1 MTHPKQRGGTL
12 LGFILGLVIGLGVAL
27 GVAIY
32 VTKVP
37 TPFSNKNQTRSADQ
51 DEAENQ
57 KNKEWNP
64 NGVLQPKTPASAP
77 VPADGTTDGRTSEK
91 VQTEPLKGEVKPA
104 VTADP
109 SADAKSK
116 AGLSTPAGAAPG
128 ADPFQYF
135 VQAGAFRYA
144 TDADTQKAKL
154 AMLGLDA
161 KVSEREQGGRS
172 VFRVRLGPFEDK
184 AAAERIRSK
193 LEASS
198 MENTIVRV
206 QR

>member
-1 MTHPKQRGGTL
+1 MTLQTQRGGTL

-37 TPFSNKNQTRSADQ
+37 TPFSNKNQTRSTDQ
-51 DEAENQ
+51 DEAESQ

-64 NGVLQPKTPASAP
+64 NSVLQPKAPASAP
-77 VPADGTTDGRTSEK
+77 VAPEGAGDK
-91 VQTEPLKGEVKPA
+91 APTESLKGEIKPA

-109 SADAKSK
+109 SADTGKAKS
-116 AGLSTPAGAAPG
+116 GLSTPANPSGG

-144 TDADTQKAKL
+144 SDADTQKAKL
-154 AMLGLDA
+154 AMMGLDA

-172 VFRVRLGPFEDK
+172 VFRVRLGPYEDK
-184 AAAERIRSK
+184 AAAERVRGK
-193 LEASS
+193 LEAGSI
-198 MENTIVRV
+198 ENTIVRV

>member
-1 MTHPKQRGGTL
+1 MTLQTQRGGTL

-51 DEAENQ
+51 DAAENQ

-64 NGVLQPKTPASAP
+64 NGVLQPKAPASAP
-77 VPADGTTDGRTSEK
+77 VAPTAPDAAANKAPA
-91 VQTEPLKGEVKPA
+91 EPLKGEIKPA

-109 SADAKSK
+109 SVDTGKAKS
-116 AGLSTPAGAAPG
+116 GLSTSAAPAGA

-154 AMLGLDA
+154 AMMGLDA
-161 KVSEREQGGRS
+161 KVSEREQGGRN
-172 VFRVRLGPFEDK
+172 VFRVRLGPYEDK
-184 AAAERIRSK
+184 ANAERVRAK
-193 LEASS
+193 LEAGSI
-198 MENTIVRV
+198 ENTIVRV

>member
-1 MTHPKQRGGTL
+1 MTHSKQHGGTL

-64 NGVLQPKTPASAP
+64 NSVLQPKAPASAP
-77 VPADGTTDGRTSEK
+77 VSPDAAPSEK
-91 VQTEPLKGEVKPA
+91 ASVEPPKGEVKPA

-109 SADAKSK
+109 SAEAKPK

-184 AAAERIRSK
+184 AAAERVRSK